1 MSPRRRK
8 REGPTG
14 LLLIDKP
21 VGPTSREVAE
31 SVCRAQGWPQA
42 GHCGTLDPLASGLL
56 VLVSGRATRVQDV
69 LTGHDKE
76 YEANVRFGATS
87 VTDDAEGPITDR
99 AVERVPEAADV
110 GEALERLTGEIR
122 QRPPALSAIRIDGKR
137 AFARVRDGE
146 DVEVP
151 ERDVVVHGLEVT
163 RFEYPELDMV
173 VRCGAGTYV
182 RSLARDL
189 GEILRCGAYLSGLR
203 RRRSGWFSVGD
214 ASRPEDVTADSL
226 MSLERALEHAPRI
239 DVARA
244 DLESFLAGREVATE
258 SVDAPTEA
266 VAWCDDRVVAKCRST
281 GLGVIRMKRLIVDP
295 RT

>member
-1 MSPRRRK
+1 MSPRRRR

-31 SVCRAQGWPQA
+31 TVCRAQGWPQA

-56 VLVSGRATRVQDV
+56 VLVSGRATRVQDL

-76 YEANVRFGATS
+76 YEAAVRFGATS
-87 VTDDAEGPITDR
+87 VTDDAEGPISERTVEHIPDEVEVR
-99 AVERVPEAADV
+99 A
-110 GEALERLTGEIR
+110 ALERLTGVIR

-146 DVEVP
+146 EVEVP
-151 ERDVVVHGLEVT
+151 ERDVVVHALDLT
-163 RFEYPELDMV
+163 RFDYPDLEFV

-189 GEILRCGAYLSGLR
+189 GEFLDCGAYLSGLR

-214 ASRPEDVTADSL
+214 ASVPKNVTEASL
-226 MSLERALEHAPRI
+226 LSLESALADAPRI
-239 DVARA
+239 DVAET
-244 DLESFLAGREVATE
+244 DLEPFLAGREVAAPGTE
-258 SVDAPTEA
+258 GGVEA
-266 VAWCDDRVVAKCRST
+266 VAWCDGRVVAKCRTTAS
-281 GLGVIRMKRLIVDP
+281 GVVRMKRLIVDP
-295 RT
+295 RA